1 MWPGLNTYQFEKLGF
16 VLDLGFRPIWTLVRR
31 MKLRKAKFLVLL
43 EGPLCMSVLMG
54 LDCRMPSCQFSMRL
68 VSD

>member
-16 VLDLGFRPIWTLVRR
+16 VLGLGFRPIWTLVRR

-43 EGPLCMSVLMG
+43 EGPCVCL
-54 LDCRMPSCQFSMRL
+54 F
-68 VSD
+68 